1 MTKPQSDKLFYEND
15 SLSISFSFK
24 PKYIEFELYNKLEE
38 GIRINWDEVSIAI
51 NGKAKRVIHYE
62 TGSTSYL
69 QVQPPTT
76 IPPKSKL
83 VDGFILSENV
93 STLGTTSLTGK
104 AKTILYDIYPIKVE
118 GFKNAQ
124 EKVLGRKG
132 EKTTVFFPMYIRN
145 EFSAK
150 TFEFII
156 QDISIRK

>member
-1 MTKPQSDKLFYEND
+1 MTKPQSDKLYYEND
-15 SLSISFSFK
+15 SFSISFSFK

-38 GIRINWDEVSIAI
+38 GIRINWDELSVAI

-62 TGSTSYL
+62 TGTSSYL

-83 VDGFILSENV
+83 VDGLILSESVNTV
-93 STLGTTSLTGK
+93 AASSLYSK
-104 AKTILYDIYPIKVE
+104 AKTVIYDIYPVKVE

-124 EKVLGRKG
+124 EKVLNRKG
-132 EKTTVFFPMYIRN
+132 ERTSVFFPMYVRN
-145 EFSAK
+145 QFSAK

-156 QDISIRK
+156 SDITIKR